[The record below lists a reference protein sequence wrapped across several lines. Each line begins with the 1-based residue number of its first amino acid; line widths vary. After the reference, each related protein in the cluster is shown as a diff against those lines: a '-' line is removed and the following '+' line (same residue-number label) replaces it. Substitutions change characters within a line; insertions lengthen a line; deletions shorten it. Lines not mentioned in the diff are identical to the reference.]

1 MVKNNNYTPRL
12 CTVLCTSALTHL
24 CIRSVERGSGSL
36 TNDSLKKLP
45 WFMHALHISHLQFSC
60 FKKSSWG
67 SRGGPSLRPP
77 VKALVKEKLHA
88 ATEYG
93 ELNRLVVAWECS
105 CVLGPLRSLC
115 WHRAK
120 HYTSQSTGW
129 QSLKSKGSW
138 WRAQARKRTRMYHTG
153 PPLRCLP
160 SCSSTRTIHSSKAA
174 LQQTIHMRWQFS
186 EESLSST
193 CTCDGGEEAAA

>member
-1 MVKNNNYTPRL
+1 
-12 CTVLCTSALTHL
+12 
-24 CIRSVERGSGSL
+24 
-36 TNDSLKKLP
+36 
-45 WFMHALHISHLQFSC
+45 MHALHISHLQFSC
-60 FKKSSWG
+60 FLKKKKLLG
-67 SRGGPSLRPP
+67 EPRRIPFHPP

-88 ATEYG
+88 ATEYS

-120 HYTSQSTGW
+120 HYPSQSTGW

-138 WRAQARKRTRMYHTG
+138 WRAQARKRTRMYHRG
-153 PPLRCLP
+153 PPLGCLP

-193 CTCDGGEEAAA
+193 CMCDGRRRRPNVHVGMCVHVSGEMK